1 MKIDTS
7 LQKQPVIPRLEDFDK
22 SSGNLLERA
31 LFNHR
36 LLVVIICA
44 IVTLFL
50 GYEAT
55 KLKVNAGFDKMLRM
69 RVPILLIT

>member
-36 LLVVIICA
+36 LLVIIICA

-55 KLKVNAGFDKMLRM
+55 KLKVNAGFDKML
-69 RVPILLIT
+69 PYKSPYIIN